1 MYKSIIATLVKLEN
15 LCQDCGTI
23 LLTLGDIENIAND
36 VDNERNYDSKYS
48 AEYLPYI
55 DKAREQVD
63 DEMAYDNPTM
73 CDYIMSLLD
82 ELADMFT
89 YWIG

>member
-1 MYKSIIATLVKLEN
+1 MYTRIIATLAKLEN
-15 LCQDCGTI
+15 LCQDSGTI

-36 VDNERNYDSKYS
+36 VDYERRYDSKYS
-48 AEYLPYI
+48 AEYMPYI

-63 DEMAYDNPTM
+63 DEMGYDSPTT
-73 CDYIMSLLD
+73 CNYIISLLD

>member
-1 MYKSIIATLVKLEN
+1 MYTRIIGTLAKLEN
-15 LCQDCGTI
+15 LCQDSGTI

-36 VDNERNYDSKYS
+36 VDFERRYDSKYS

-63 DEMAYDNPTM
+63 DEMGYDNPTT
-73 CDYIMSLLD
+73 CDYIISLLD

-89 YWIG
+89 YWLS

>member
-1 MYKSIIATLVKLEN
+1 MYTRIIATLAKLEN
-15 LCQDCGTI
+15 LCQNSGTI
-23 LLTLGDIENIAND
+23 LLTLGDIENIAD
-36 VDNERNYDSKYS
+36 YVDMERRYDSKYS

-55 DKAREQVD
+55 DKAREQVE
-63 DEMAYDNPTM
+63 DEMEYDSPTT
-73 CDYIMSLLD
+73 CNYIMSLLD

>member
-1 MYKSIIATLVKLEN
+1 MYTRIIATLVKLEN
-15 LCQDCGTI
+15 LCQDSGTI

-36 VDNERNYDSKYS
+36 VDYERRYDDRYS

-63 DEMAYDNPTM
+63 DEMGYDSPTT
-73 CDYIMSLLD
+73 CDYIISLLN

-89 YWIG
+89 YWLS

>member
-1 MYKSIIATLVKLEN
+1 MYTRIIATLAKLEN
-15 LCQDCGTI
+15 LCQDSGTI

-36 VDNERNYDSKYS
+36 VDFERRYDDRYS
-48 AEYLPYI
+48 VEYLPYI

-63 DEMAYDNPTM
+63 DEMAYDSPTT
-73 CDYIMSLLD
+73 CNYIMSLLD
-82 ELADMFT
+82 EIADMFT

>member
-1 MYKSIIATLVKLEN
+1 MYTRIINTIAKLEN
-15 LCQDCGTI
+15 LCSDNGII

-36 VDNERNYDSKYS
+36 VDYERRYDSKYS

-63 DEMAYDNPTM
+63 DEMGYNSPTT
-73 CDYIMSLLD
+73 CDYVMSLLD

-89 YWIG
+89 YWLS